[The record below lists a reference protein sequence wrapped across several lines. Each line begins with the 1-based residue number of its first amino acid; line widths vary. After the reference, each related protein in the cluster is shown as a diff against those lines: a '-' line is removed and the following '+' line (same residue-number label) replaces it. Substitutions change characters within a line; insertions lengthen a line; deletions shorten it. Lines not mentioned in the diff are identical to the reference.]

1 MNNDINKKRI
11 FLDMDNVLADFA
23 SGMEKAG
30 PELLS
35 RYKPDEVPGIFAL
48 MDPMPGAIDAVER
61 LVKKYDVFILSTAPW
76 NNPSA
81 WSDKLE
87 WVKKYFGEVL
97 FKRLIISHRKDLLK
111 GDYLID
117 DRGKNG
123 TTEFEGEWI
132 EFGSKRFPDWNAV
145 LNYLD
150 V

>member
-1 MNNDINKKRI
+1 MSDNSNKKRV
-11 FLDMDNVLADFA
+11 FLDMDNVLVDFP
-23 SGMEKAG
+23 SGMAKVE

-35 RYKPDEVPGIFAL
+35 KYKPDEVPGIFAL
-48 MDPMPGAIDAVER
+48 MDPMSGAIDAVEK

-87 WVKKYFGEVL
+87 WIKKHFGEVL

-111 GDYLID
+111 GDYLVD

-123 TTEFEGEWI
+123 ASEFEGEWI

-145 LNYLD
+145 LDYLD

>member
-1 MNNDINKKRI
+1 
-11 FLDMDNVLADFA
+11 MDNVLADFA

-30 PELLS
+30 SELLS

-111 GDYLID
+111 GDYLVD

>member
-1 MNNDINKKRI
+1 MNNDINKKRV

-30 PELLS
+30 PEFLS

-48 MDPMPGAIDAVER
+48 MDPMPGAIDAVVR
-61 LVKKYDVFILSTAPW
+61 LAKKYDVFILSTAPW

-145 LNYLD
+145 LDYLD